1 MIKYIDSTRMYEEV
15 RHKLQPRSEEV
26 YQSGMHFPDKYCGL
40 AEDLLKEMSG
50 RKYAWLVTSGT
61 AGILAMFLANK
72 IQPGSTIA
80 CTNYS
85 CPATVMPI
93 NLIGAKPVFFDVN
106 EYGQQTHDDRLN
118 DCDYIMATG
127 LYGDTYDHDEFVKYG
142 KPIMNDSAQS
152 FGAKYKGIESLAL
165 GEMSIIS
172 FSTNK
177 NCPIYGTYGAVL
189 TDDDELA
196 ERLRL
201 IRRNGYENRDVALD
215 IPIIGMNL
223 QPHED
228 KAAQVLTSLEFLPD
242 WQRRRAEINDYLED
256 QCKKIGLSTRPT
268 PDYSTRNY
276 HKFMIFVKNNRQFV
290 DAMAGKGVNCQLHY
304 TYNFAK
310 TTVFESK
317 MNTEYPGTEW
327 WRQHAVTI
335 PSNPWLTTK
344 ELETI
349 IQALKDT
356 VTEED
361 LGLCLT

>member
-26 YQSGMHFPDKYCGL
+26 YQSGMYFPDKYCGL

-152 FGAKYKGIESLAL
+152 FGAKYKDIESLAL

-290 DAMAGKGVNCQLHY
+290 DNMARKGVNCQLHY

-349 IQALKDT
+349 IQTLKDT

>member
-152 FGAKYKGIESLAL
+152 FGAKYKDIESLAL

-290 DAMAGKGVNCQLHY
+290 DNMAGKGVNCQLHY

-349 IQALKDT
+349 IQTLKDT

>member
-15 RHKLQPRSEEV
+15 RQKLQPRSEEV

-72 IQPGSTIA
+72 IKPGSTIA

-290 DAMAGKGVNCQLHY
+290 DNMAGKGVNCQLHY

-349 IQALKDT
+349 IQTLKDT

>member
-152 FGAKYKGIESLAL
+152 FGAKYKDIESLAL

-290 DAMAGKGVNCQLHY
+290 DNMAIKGVNCQLHY

-349 IQALKDT
+349 IQTLKDT

>member
-1 MIKYIDSTRMYEEV
+1 
-15 RHKLQPRSEEV
+15 
-26 YQSGMHFPDKYCGL
+26 
-40 AEDLLKEMSG
+40 
-50 RKYAWLVTSGT
+50 
-61 AGILAMFLANK
+61 MFLDNK

-152 FGAKYKGIESLAL
+152 FGAKYKDIESLAL

-290 DAMAGKGVNCQLHY
+290 DNMARKGVNCQLHY

-349 IQALKDT
+349 IQTLKDT